1 MGAGNRCRYAPC
13 ASNETAANTAVSG
26 HAPAPP
32 TDHAPA
38 ATADHMVPLRTAK
51 TVRNSPNRA

>member
-26 HAPAPP
+26 QAPAPP
-32 TDHAPA
+32 TDQAPA
-38 ATADHMVPLRTAK
+38 ANADHMVPFRTAK